1 MKLVNET
8 YVVSREALE
17 LALRALGVGRFDA
30 ATSLCDDAYDE
41 LCDELRKQQPIQEE
55 DS

>member
-8 YVVSREALE
+8 YVVSKGALE
-17 LALRALGVGRFDA
+17 LAFRALGVGRFDA

-41 LCDELRKQQPIQEE
+41 LCDEIRKQQPIQDEE
-55 DS
+55 A